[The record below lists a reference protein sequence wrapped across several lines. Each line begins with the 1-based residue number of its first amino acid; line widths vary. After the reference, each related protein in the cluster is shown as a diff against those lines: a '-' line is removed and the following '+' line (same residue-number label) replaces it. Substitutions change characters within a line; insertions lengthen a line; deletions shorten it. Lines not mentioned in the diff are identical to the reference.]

1 MKNIIIIQVLE
12 SLLKQYKIDSSL
24 RFKSRALEKAIN
36 SIKKYESN
44 IKSGDDAIK
53 NINGVAK
60 GIGRRIDEIL
70 KSGTLKELKTNINS
84 KTEGNAVDI
93 LMEVTGIGP
102 SKAKNLVDSGIKSI
116 DQLKKAIQEGKISST
131 HHINIGLKY
140 YEDLKNRIPRHEITL
155 MKKILDKEIKLVNK
169 NLIFDICG
177 SYRRGLKSS
186 GDIDVLISN
195 PKYENNIEKEKFL
208 EKVVK
213 KLKEDDFIVDS
224 LTSDGA
230 KKYMGV
236 CKLKTSKYGR
246 RIDIRCVN
254 YSAFYSALVYF
265 TGSKN
270 FNLLMRKKAIE
281 LGYSLSE
288 YSLKEKKSGKII
300 IPKSEEELFNI
311 LDMDYVKPNERD
323 L

>member
-1 MKNIIIIQVLE
+1 MNNTLIIQILE
-12 SLLKQYKIDSSL
+12 RLLKQYKLDSSL

-36 SIKKYESN
+36 SIKKYNSN

-70 KSGTLKELKTNINS
+70 ETGKLKELKTGTKIEN
-84 KTEGNAVDI
+84 NAADN

-102 SKAKNLVDSGIKSI
+102 TKAKKLVDAGIKSI
-116 DQLKKAIQEGKISST
+116 DNLRKAIQEGKISST

-140 YEDLKNRIPRHEITL
+140 YEDLKNRIPRQEITL
-155 MKKILDKEIKLVNK
+155 MKKILDKEIKSINK

-177 SYRRGLKSS
+177 SYRRGLKTS

-195 PKYENNIEKEKFL
+195 PQYISNIEKEKFL
-208 EKVVK
+208 ERIVK
-213 KLKEDDFIVDS
+213 KLKEVGFILDS

-254 YSAFYSALVYF
+254 YSAFYSALIYF

-300 IPKSEEELFNI
+300 ILKSEEELFNI
-311 LDMDYVKPNERD
+311 LNMDYVSPLDRD

>member
-1 MKNIIIIQVLE
+1 MNNTLIIQKLE
-12 SLLKQYKIDSSL
+12 RLLKQYKLDSSL

-36 SIKKYESN
+36 SIKKYNSN

-70 KSGTLKELKTNINS
+70 KTGTLKELKTNINT
-84 KTEGNAVDI
+84 KVETNATDI

-102 SKAKNLVDSGIKSI
+102 SKAKKLVDSGIKDI
-116 DQLKKAIQEGKISST
+116 DQLRKAIQEGKISST

-140 YEDLKNRIPRHEITL
+140 YEDLKNRIPRQEITL
-155 MKKILDKEIKLVNK
+155 IKKILEKEIKSVNK
-169 NLIFDICG
+169 DLIFDICG
-177 SYRRGLKSS
+177 SYRRGLKTS

-195 PKYENNIEKEKFL
+195 PKYINNIEKEKFL

-213 KLKEDDFIVDS
+213 KFKEVGFIVDS

-236 CKLKTSKYGR
+236 CKLKSSKYGR

-270 FNLLMRKKAIE
+270 FNLLIRKKALE

-288 YSLKEKKSGKII
+288 YSLKDKKSGKII
-300 IPKSEEELFNI
+300 IPKSEEELFKI
-311 LDMDYVKPNERD
+311 LDMNYVSPLDRD